1 MDEVE
6 KKLEFKKLDVLL
18 YTSHFITRDAR
29 MSLITLSIT
38 EYDSNETPDHA
49 NYRAELSFD
58 GRVIG
63 ELSNNNDGLPA
74 FSQAQQAR
82 DADITGALKWVQGQ
96 PDATPLD
103 TLPTY
108 ADKLA
113 RKEIRRKSAI
123 VAMRKRLKRH
133 TLFATPAP
141 ERQILR
147 ITQVYSERIRAQIQK
162 THPGSVILNTLS
174 EEEAFRHFHP
184 NEA

>member
-1 MDEVE
+1 
-6 KKLEFKKLDVLL
+6 
-18 YTSHFITRDAR
+18 

-38 EYDSNETPDHA
+38 EYDSNDTPDHA
-49 NYRAELSFD
+49 NYRAELSYD

-63 ELSNNNDGLPA
+63 ELSNTNDGQPA

-82 DADITGALKWVQGQ
+82 DADITGALAWVQGQ
-96 PDATPLD
+96 PDATPMD

-123 VAMRKRLKRH
+123 TAMRKRLKRH
-133 TLFATPAP
+133 TLFATPEA
-141 ERQILR
+141 QILR

-162 THPGSVILNTLS
+162 NYPGSVILNTLS
-174 EEEAFRHFHP
+174 EDEAFRHYHP
-184 NEA
+184 NEV